1 VWEHGGVGRLRVDRL
16 CGPPGRLVLEG
27 ADGPTSVAERCYLAR
42 SPLARSVGLLAT
54 PDLAA
59 DEALWLEPCASVHS
73 VGLRAR
79 IGCAFLAADGR
90 VLRVVDPL
98 APGRVAS
105 ARGAR
110 AVVECP
116 AGRLR
121 GIPPGACLRVDP
133 TVAPSDRREAS
144 AGG

>member
-16 CGPPGRLVLEG
+16 CGQPGRLLAEG
-27 ADGPTSVAERCYLAR
+27 PGAPASLAERCYLAR
-42 SPLARSVGLLAT
+42 SPLARTVGLLAT
-54 PDLAA
+54 SDLAA

-73 VGLRAR
+73 FGLRAR
-79 IGCAFLAADGR
+79 IGCAFLGPDGT

-98 APGRVAS
+98 PAGRVAS

-110 AVVECP
+110 SVVECA
-116 AGRLR
+116 AGRLA
-121 GIPPGACLRVDP
+121 GVVAGARLRLDFP
-133 TVAPSDRREAS
+133 APSERLEAP